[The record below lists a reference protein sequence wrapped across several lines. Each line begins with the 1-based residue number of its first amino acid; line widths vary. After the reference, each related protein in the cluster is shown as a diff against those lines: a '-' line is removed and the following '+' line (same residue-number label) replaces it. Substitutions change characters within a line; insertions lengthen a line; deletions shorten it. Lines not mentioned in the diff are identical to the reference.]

1 VAVKGPRNDKTPGRS
16 PHKATNDRAMAMK
29 GLYAARRR
37 DNTVTETMRPK
48 RTFEGPYTL
57 EIVLSYCPP

>member
-1 VAVKGPRNDKTPGRS
+1 
-16 PHKATNDRAMAMK
+16 MAMK